1 MLWIKPQDREKRWSL
16 CSNQVRESQIF
27 VFTSFSRLLQKILK
41 KEVMPLKRKQV
52 QLKVTT
58 VGEPD
63 ICKLS
68 ESEQKAFYVSMLMRI
83 LDKRRQ
89 QLEEQ
94 SANEHSCKTASWY
107 MKNSYINFALCKI
120 MFTLNCVINRHSINK
135 NTMKTKNI
143 YRLSHRERKRKLR
156 FVKGKMYAWST
167 LDKPIKPLW
176 YRQYRFHFSL
186 SRRKT
191 K

>member
-1 MLWIKPQDREKRWSL
+1 
-16 CSNQVRESQIF
+16 
-27 VFTSFSRLLQKILK
+27 
-41 KEVMPLKRKQV
+41 MPLKRKQV

-94 SANEHSCKTASWY
+94 SYIEHNCKTASWY
-107 MKNSYINFALCKI
+107 MQNRYINFCCVKLC
-120 MFTLNCVINRHSINK
+120 
-135 NTMKTKNI
+135 
-143 YRLSHRERKRKLR
+143 SH
-156 FVKGKMYAWST
+156 
-167 LDKPIKPLW
+167 
-176 YRQYRFHFSL
+176 
-186 SRRKT
+186 
-191 K
+191 

>member
-1 MLWIKPQDREKRWSL
+1 MTVFVCVQHHSNCVMNKIARSRKRGKAYVATKSVKVKSSSL
-16 CSNQVRESQIF
+16 LPFPV
-27 VFTSFSRLLQKILK
+27 LAKILK

-94 SANEHSCKTASWY
+94 SSVNAQKDNA
-107 MKNSYINFALCKI
+107 
-120 MFTLNCVINRHSINK
+120 VPR
-135 NTMKTKNI
+135 
-143 YRLSHRERKRKLR
+143 
-156 FVKGKMYAWST
+156 V
-167 LDKPIKPLW
+167 
-176 YRQYRFHFSL
+176 
-186 SRRKT
+186 
-191 K
+191 

>member
-1 MLWIKPQDREKRWSL
+1 MTGLVCVQRQFNCVMNKTARPRKRGKAYVATKSVKVKSSSL
-16 CSNQVRESQIF
+16 LPFPNACK
-27 VFTSFSRLLQKILK
+27 KILK

-94 SANEHSCKTASWY
+94 SSVNAQKDNA
-107 MKNSYINFALCKI
+107 
-120 MFTLNCVINRHSINK
+120 VPR
-135 NTMKTKNI
+135 
-143 YRLSHRERKRKLR
+143 
-156 FVKGKMYAWST
+156 V
-167 LDKPIKPLW
+167 
-176 YRQYRFHFSL
+176 
-186 SRRKT
+186 
-191 K
+191 

>member
-1 MLWIKPQDREKRWSL
+1 MTGLVCVQRQLNCVMNKTARPRKRGKAYVATKSVKVKSSSL
-16 CSNQVRESQIF
+16 L
-27 VFTSFSRLLQKILK
+27 SFPSLQKILK

-94 SANEHSCKTASWY
+94 SSVNAQKDNA
-107 MKNSYINFALCKI
+107 
-120 MFTLNCVINRHSINK
+120 VP
-135 NTMKTKNI
+135 
-143 YRLSHRERKRKLR
+143 KL
-156 FVKGKMYAWST
+156 
-167 LDKPIKPLW
+167 
-176 YRQYRFHFSL
+176 
-186 SRRKT
+186 
-191 K
+191 

>member
-1 MLWIKPQDREKRWSL
+1 MTGLVCVQRPLNCVMNKTARPRKRGKAYVATKSVKAKSSSL
-16 CSNQVRESQIF
+16 LPFLNSCK
-27 VFTSFSRLLQKILK
+27 KILK

-68 ESEQKAFYVSMLMRI
+68 ESGQKAFYVSMLMRI

-94 SANEHSCKTASWY
+94 SANEHSRKTAS
-107 MKNSYINFALCKI
+107 
-120 MFTLNCVINRHSINK
+120 
-135 NTMKTKNI
+135 
-143 YRLSHRERKRKLR
+143 
-156 FVKGKMYAWST
+156 
-167 LDKPIKPLW
+167 
-176 YRQYRFHFSL
+176 
-186 SRRKT
+186 
-191 K
+191 

>member
-1 MLWIKPQDREKRWSL
+1 MNKTARPRKRGKAYVATKSVKAKSSSL
-16 CSNQVRESQIF
+16 LPFPV
-27 VFTSFSRLLQKILK
+27 VAKKILK

-63 ICKLS
+63 ICNLS

-94 SANEHSCKTASWY
+94 SSVNAQKDNA
-107 MKNSYINFALCKI
+107 
-120 MFTLNCVINRHSINK
+120 VPR
-135 NTMKTKNI
+135 
-143 YRLSHRERKRKLR
+143 
-156 FVKGKMYAWST
+156 V
-167 LDKPIKPLW
+167 
-176 YRQYRFHFSL
+176 
-186 SRRKT
+186 
-191 K
+191 

>member
-1 MLWIKPQDREKRWSL
+1 
-16 CSNQVRESQIF
+16 
-27 VFTSFSRLLQKILK
+27 
-41 KEVMPLKRKQV
+41 MPLKRKQV

-94 SANEHSCKTASWY
+94 SANEH
-107 MKNSYINFALCKI
+107 
-120 MFTLNCVINRHSINK
+120 
-135 NTMKTKNI
+135 
-143 YRLSHRERKRKLR
+143 
-156 FVKGKMYAWST
+156 G
-167 LDKPIKPLW
+167 
-176 YRQYRFHFSL
+176 
-186 SRRKT
+186 
-191 K
+191 

>member
-1 MLWIKPQDREKRWSL
+1 M
-16 CSNQVRESQIF
+16 CNNQVRESQIF

-58 VGEPD
+58 VGEPN
-63 ICKLS
+63 LEAMS

-94 SANEHSCKTASWY
+94 SSVNAQKDNA
-107 MKNSYINFALCKI
+107 
-120 MFTLNCVINRHSINK
+120 VP
-135 NTMKTKNI
+135 
-143 YRLSHRERKRKLR
+143 KL
-156 FVKGKMYAWST
+156 
-167 LDKPIKPLW
+167 
-176 YRQYRFHFSL
+176 
-186 SRRKT
+186 
-191 K
+191 

>member
-1 MLWIKPQDREKRWSL
+1 MNKTARPRKRGKAHVATKSVKVKSSSL
-16 CSNQVRESQIF
+16 LPFLNSC
-27 VFTSFSRLLQKILK
+27 KKYK

-94 SANEHSCKTASWY
+94 SANEQKCKTKS
-107 MKNSYINFALCKI
+107 
-120 MFTLNCVINRHSINK
+120 
-135 NTMKTKNI
+135 
-143 YRLSHRERKRKLR
+143 
-156 FVKGKMYAWST
+156 
-167 LDKPIKPLW
+167 
-176 YRQYRFHFSL
+176 
-186 SRRKT
+186 
-191 K
+191 